1 MLRWRPREQNAAA
14 DALTK
19 LYYREFNS
27 FPHTCA
33 FEFSR
38 FVGRKALIC
47 NLDVSFS
54 PDSNRGSFWYVV
66 SWLGKEMKCQPSRLM
81 ESAGVLCVVDAY
93 QAETA
98 ALMYLNSFIII
109 VLFNSFLCRK
119 RCLARLRLRLI

>member
-19 LYYREFNS
+19 LYREFNS
-27 FPHTCA
+27 FSHTCA

-47 NLDVSFS
+47 NFDGSFS
-54 PDSNRGSFWYVV
+54 PDSNRGSFGYVV
-66 SWLGKEMKCQPSRLM
+66 SWLGKEMKCQPRRLM
-81 ESAGVLCVVDAY
+81 ESAGVLWVADAY

-98 ALMYLNSFIII
+98 ALLYLTSFIIT
-109 VLFNSFLCRK
+109 LYKSF
-119 RCLARLRLRLI
+119 